1 MMPEISRFL
10 GIIISMY
17 FDEHDP
23 PHLHVKYN
31 EYRASMSLREMNVI
45 AGSLPAKVRGLV
57 EEWMEIHQ
65 KELLQM
71 WEAQKFHKIEPLV

>member
-1 MMPEISRFL
+1 MPEISRFL
-10 GIIISMY
+10 GIIIFMY

-31 EYRASMSLREMNVI
+31 EYRASMSLKEMNII
-45 AGSLPAKVRGLV
+45 AGSLPAKVRGIV
-57 EEWMEIHQ
+57 QEWMELHQ

-71 WEAQKFHKIEPLV
+71 WETQEFHRVEPLV